1 MNPRDCDNHWIR
13 RLRETAE
20 QVIASQEGQDGSR
33 FPEDIGKLLHE
44 LQVYHAELE
53 IQNKELTETR
63 DLLETSRN
71 TYYEFFDQ
79 APIGYLILDQQGIV
93 QEVNLTLCHMLGTQR
108 SSLKARPFI
117 GYVYPQDHSDFHFHL
132 SSVQSASGRRLNCTL
147 HLRSTDQQILPTRV
161 QSVCLHTNQD
171 TESTRI
177 LVTVTDISEI
187 VQAQQEREEME
198 AQFREAQKME
208 AVGRLAGGVA
218 HDFNNMLSIIQG
230 RAELMLMDLGKDDP
244 KLADIQEIHATVQ
257 RSADLVRQLLAFAR
271 KQIIN
276 PQPLDLN
283 DLVEGMLTMLRRLI
297 GEDIDLAWRPGAD
310 LWQVKMDPAQ
320 VDQIL
325 ANLCVNARDAISGV
339 GKVTI
344 ETNNVVLDPA
354 YCFAH
359 NETSPGDFVLLAVSD
374 NGCGMDAKTLKNMYE
389 PFYTTKDVDKG
400 TGLGLSTVYGIVKQN
415 KGVIH
420 TYSNQGMGTCIKM
433 YFPRHYV
440 EDRVQIA
447 ESKPAVPKGTGETIL
462 LVEDE
467 PMVMQVTQRLLEKLG
482 YGVLTATAPMKALHM
497 AHTYTDPIYLLVTD
511 MIMPEMH
518 GKDLAEKIVTIRP
531 QTRILFMSGYTPEVV
546 YRHGVLDTDTHFL
559 HKPFSY
565 QLLAQKVWAALND

>member
-1 MNPRDCDNHWIR
+1 MNPGETDNQWIR
-13 RLRETAE
+13 RLRASAE
-20 QVIASQEGQDGSR
+20 QIIACQDGQEASR

-79 APIGYLILDQQGIV
+79 APIGYLILDGQGIV
-93 QEVNLTLCHMLGTQR
+93 QEVNLALCHMLGCKR

-117 GYVYPQDHSDFHFHL
+117 GYVHPEDHTDFHSHL
-132 SSVQSASGRRLNCTL
+132 SAVQGAGGKRLTCTL
-147 HLRSTDQQILPTRV
+147 HLRRTEEQIVPTRV
-161 QSVCLHTNQD
+161 QSACVHKSQD
-171 TESTRI
+171 TDSPKI
-177 LVTVTDISEI
+177 LVTVTDISEV

-218 HDFNNMLSIIQG
+218 HDFNNMLSVIQG
-230 RAELMLMDLGKDDP
+230 RSELMLMNLDRDDP
-244 KLADIQEIHATVQ
+244 KLEDIQEIQTTAQ
-257 RSADLVRQLLAFAR
+257 RSAKLVRQLLAFAR
-271 KQIIN
+271 KQIID
-276 PQPLDLN
+276 PKSLN
-283 DLVEGMLTMLRRLI
+283 LNELVEGMLSMLRRLI

-325 ANLCVNARDAISGV
+325 ANLCVNARDAIYGV
-339 GKVTI
+339 GKITI
-344 ETNNVVLDPA
+344 ETNNTVLDAA

-359 NETSPGDFVLLAVSD
+359 NQTPPGDYVLLAVSD
-374 NGCGMDAKTLKNMYE
+374 NGCGMDAETLSNMYE
-389 PFYTTKDVDKG
+389 PFYTTKGIDKG

-415 KGVIH
+415 KGAIH
-420 TYSNQGMGTCIKM
+420 TYSAPGMGTCIKI
-433 YFPRHYV
+433 YLPRHEA
-440 EDRVQIA
+440 EDQIQTQD
-447 ESKPAVPKGTGETIL
+447 SKQTAPTGSGETIL

-467 PMVMQVTQRLLEKLG
+467 PMVIQVATRLLEKLG
-482 YGVLTATAPMKALHM
+482 YRVLTATAPREALHI
-497 AHTYTDPIYLLVTD
+497 AHTSAEHIHLLMTD
-511 MIMPEMH
+511 MVMPEMH
-518 GKDLAEKIVTIRP
+518 GKDLAAEIVALRPEIRV
-531 QTRILFMSGYTPEVV
+531 LFMSGYTPEVV
-546 YRHGVLDTDTHFL
+546 YRHGVLDEDTHFV

-565 QLLAQKVWAALND
+565 HLLAQKVREALEG